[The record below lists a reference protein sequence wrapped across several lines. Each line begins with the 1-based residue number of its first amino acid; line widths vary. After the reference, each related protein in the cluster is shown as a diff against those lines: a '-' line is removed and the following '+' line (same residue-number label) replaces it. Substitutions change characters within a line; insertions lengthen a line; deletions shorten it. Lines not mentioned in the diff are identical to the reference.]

1 MSAALA
7 GLAILVIGDSQM
19 MGMLPTL
26 HDQLEGAGATV
37 YSYAVCG
44 STAQDW
50 ITPSTT
56 SCGKLSRQDK
66 AAAALDMK
74 AGPTWNIT
82 NLIAEHHPN
91 LIVVELGD
99 TMAGYGGHIEL
110 GWVHEQIS
118 GLTAKIAASH
128 VSCVWVGPA
137 WGQDSGPY
145 HKSVATVQA
154 MSQLLSQS
162 VAPCQYID
170 TTTFSRPGEW
180 QTRDGSHL
188 EPDGY
193 RKWAVAITGSIER
206 LKAQGTLLAE
216 H

>member
-26 HDQLEGAGATV
+26 HNQLEDAGATA

-50 ITPSTT
+50 IVPTT
-56 SCGKLSRQDK
+56 ASCGMLHRDDK
-66 AAAALDMK
+66 APAVLDMK
-74 AGPTWNIT
+74 PGPTWTVT
-82 NLIAEHHPN
+82 NLIAQHHPN

-99 TMAGYGGHIEL
+99 TMAGYDGKMEL

-128 VSCVWVGPA
+128 VPCVWVGPT
-137 WGQDSGPY
+137 WGSDTGPY
-145 HKSVATVQA
+145 HKSTATVQA
-154 MSQLLSQS
+154 MAQLLSKS

-170 TTTFSRPGEW
+170 STAFSRPGEW
-180 QTRDGSHL
+180 QTRDGAHL
-188 EPDGY
+188 EPDAY
-193 RKWAVAITGSIER
+193 RKWAVAITGSLER
-206 LKAQGTLLAE
+206 LKGQLAQ

>member
-1 MSAALA
+1 MSGALA

-50 ITPSTT
+50 IIPTT
-56 SCGKLSRQDK
+56 ASCGKLSREDK
-66 AAAALDMK
+66 TAAVLDMK
-74 AGPTWNIT
+74 PTPTWNIT
-82 NLIAEHHPN
+82 NLIAQHHPN

-99 TMAGYGGHIEL
+99 TMAGYGSHIEL
-110 GWVHEQIS
+110 GWVHEQLS
-118 GLTAKIAASH
+118 GLTAKIAQSH
-128 VSCVWVGPA
+128 ISCVWVGPT
-137 WGQDSGPY
+137 WGQENGPY
-145 HKSVATVQA
+145 HKTTASVQA

-162 VAPCQYID
+162 VAPCTYID
-170 TTTFSRPGEW
+170 STTFSRPGEW
-180 QTRDGSHL
+180 QTKDGAHL
-188 EPDGY
+188 QPDGY
-193 RKWAVAITGSIER
+193 RKWAIAITGSIER
-206 LKAQGTLLAE
+206 LKGQVAQ